1 MPGSNVF
8 LCLVLLAFLCLSD
21 ANVFRW
27 LVGRLR
33 PGQRRGER
41 EALAAAGLHNLGNTC
56 YLNSVLQGLFHV
68 QAFRERMLESRFP
81 KSSVGG
87 DLQSIFRDLCAKRDA
102 VDTEELVARLGINVA
117 IQEDAQEFY
126 LRLVN
131 SLNAGEDA
139 TKAGPDEVFTG
150 ETEQVIQCLK
160 VDYKK
165 QKKQKFLDLSV
176 DATSSNCLEDSLHM
190 LFSEKEQIEQYK
202 TPEHGQQAAEKSL
215 SLSRLPK
222 ALCLHLKRFHFD
234 AATES
239 IVKVGKR
246 ISFPVS
252 LDVAQYLPRA
262 SKSGGAYKATPAAP
276 YELAAIVVH
285 EGTATR
291 GHYTC
296 FARPDLARAP
306 EAWVRLNDHAVTRVS
321 QETVMEESFGGAD
334 GGLAGSR
341 NAYLLFYVAR

>member
-1 MPGSNVF
+1 MHRAAAT
-8 LCLVLLAFLCLSD
+8 LCLVLLASLCLSD

-27 LVGRLR
+27 LLGRLR

-41 EALAAAGLHNLGNTC
+41 EALAAAGLHNMGNTC

-68 QAFRERMLESRFP
+68 QAFRERMLESRFS

-87 DLQSIFRDLCAKRDA
+87 DLQSIFRDLCAKQNA

-131 SLNAGEDA
+131 SLNSGKEA
-139 TKAGPDEVFTG
+139 TKAGPDDVFTG
-150 ETEQVIQCLK
+150 ETEQVIQCLN

-176 DATSSNCLEDSLHM
+176 DATSSDRLEDSLHM
-190 LFSEKEQIEQYK
+190 LFSEKEQIEHYK
-202 TPEHGQQAAEKSL
+202 TPDHGQQAAEKSL

-246 ISFPVS
+246 VSFPVS
-252 LDVAQYLPRA
+252 LDLAQYLPRA
-262 SKSGGAYKATPAAP
+262 SAEDKTSQAP

-306 EAWVRLNDHAVTRVS
+306 EAWVRLNDHAVSRVS
-321 QETVMEESFGGAD
+321 QETVLEESFGDSDVRGPA
-334 GGLAGSR
+334 SK